1 MRRNTT
7 DSCIKVKR
15 KALRRGKQGF
25 AEVPELEA
33 KTEMKIILRG
43 MLSLST

>member
-7 DSCIKVKR
+7 DSFIKVKDR
-15 KALRRGKQGF
+15 PSQREAGIL
-25 AEVPELEA
+25 EVPELEA